1 MKILV
6 VVGCLVLGSSA
17 LAGGGD
23 VFSKSGEISVP
34 SPKEGHG
41 GVFSKPRDIT
51 TAGGGG
57 DVFTPETN

>member
-34 SPKEGHG
+34 SPQGHG
-41 GVFSKPRDIT
+41 DVFSKPRDIT